1 MPPTSFPSALEGG
14 VRSPCTQSQPSP
26 LPSDPPAL
34 LALCRGDRRSWMAGP
49 GRAGPGRAPRLPP
62 CCRLLLDGTKWAFAG
77 GPGGSVW
84 AGLLFSFFVF
94 CFFSFPRQGGRPMA
108 SGGIACVAPLIYG
121 ASLSH
126 RIPSPCRP
134 RWRRGPEA
142 PESQKQSGGLSL
154 SEEHRAAKES
164 SCSPVKANF
173 TATKPLMRYIPVSCM
188 CVSEAHVLA
197 YLWVCSQVFIPL
209 PPC

>member
-1 MPPTSFPSALEGG
+1 MHSVSTLPAPLPRLARTLSPSSPFSPSAEVTEEVG
-14 VRSPCTQSQPSP
+14 
-26 LPSDPPAL
+26 PP
-34 LALCRGDRRSWMAGP
+34 GS
-49 GRAGPGRAPRLPP
+49 RAGPCTMSSPVADCEWMAHSGLSQAGRRVGVGRPAFF
-62 CCRLLLDGTKWAFAG
+62 LLLW
-77 GPGGSVW
+77 
-84 AGLLFSFFVF
+84 LFFFR
-94 CFFSFPRQGGRPMA
+94 RQGGRPMA
-108 SGGIACVAPLIYG
+108 SGRIACVAPLIYG

-142 PESQKQSGGLSL
+142 PDSQEQSRGLSL
-154 SEEHRAAKES
+154 SEECSAANES
-164 SCSPVKANF
+164 SCSPVETNF
-173 TATKPLMRYIPVSCM
+173 TATKPLIRYIPAPCM